1 MALPWPKI
9 FMAPQVAKNVYGP
22 PMAKNIYG
30 PQMAKNIYGPP
41 MAQKTDLCMIQDSNT
56 FNQDKWSS
64 LNKSDQFGSS
74 LNQFDQVWSTD
85 LCMIQDSKTHY

>member
-1 MALPWPKI
+1 MALKWPKMS
-9 FMAPQVAKNVYGP
+9 MALIMGKNIYGPPVAKNIYGPQVAKNVYGP

-56 FNQDKWSS
+56 FNQDK
-64 LNKSDQFGSS
+64 
-74 LNQFDQVWSTD
+74 
-85 LCMIQDSKTHY
+85 